1 MHAFDRVDVLGKH
14 YPPGFERGISARCV
28 LVANR
33 LVTDLVKAQ
42 VFLRTFAG
50 YGLDDHR
57 KRMIGLNAEQ
67 YVRDDML
74 GERAE
79 PGTDFHDGV
88 PFPDFSQIDDSC
100 GNRRIRKEVLSETT
114 ARIKGFGRW
123 GLGKVTLFRKGSFPS
138 SRKARQNFQE
148 LV

>member
-33 LVTDLVKAQ
+33 PVTDIVKAQ

-50 YGLDDHR
+50 YRLDDHR

-67 YVRDDML
+67 YVRIECDVL
-74 GERAE
+74 CLFKLVYR
-79 PGTDFHDGV
+79 
-88 PFPDFSQIDDSC
+88 PF
-100 GNRRIRKEVLSETT
+100 G
-114 ARIKGFGRW
+114 
-123 GLGKVTLFRKGSFPS
+123 
-138 SRKARQNFQE
+138 KAR
-148 LV
+148 